1 MSIFFWFPF
10 FKQTCEHY
18 RDEEKKMGLLKL
30 LVSNSREK
38 SKPRGNMEVVS
49 ISKNGY
55 FPLTMLFLVVLILG
69 SSFSLL
75 VPPFSSPKNSL
86 KEEDF
91 TAKSTSLETYK
102 VNIPSCVF
110 QIDIDERGTFN
121 TTLSSISF
129 SMSELYDQTKIVFLM
144 SHSLELKNLVD
155 LYITVYVNSFQQ
167 GVVEPKFPAKNV
179 EFQEAVELDSFH
191 LSHLENNLTLYVEWE
206 NSALTGNNGSIR
218 LLETYIETFEV
229 PDIEDFNQYEIKML
243 KDTYDVLTV
252 FSNQHCTFN
261 TKTWF
266 KVSNTLSLENYT
278 LIFLFTSKI
287 TPKWSISNVYFDLML
302 DGETS
307 TEKAEIDQYGE
318 TVQVNVSTGALQ
330 DSQKGKMFEVPVKI
344 KFTAEQQDTPISFS
358 ILNGSLLVSQDGG
371 GDGDDGDSGSD
382 DGFSLN
388 SFPPS
393 YKYPQ
398 HPVFVFIFLIVFF
411 LPFKFAKKPDLTPP
425 LSSEEEI
432 KLAKGEELYDKTEIG
447 KTGDMID

>member
-1 MSIFFWFPF
+1 
-10 FKQTCEHY
+10 
-18 RDEEKKMGLLKL
+18 
-30 LVSNSREK
+30 
-38 SKPRGNMEVVS
+38 MEVVS
-49 ISKNGY
+49 ISNNGY
-55 FPLTMLFLVVLILG
+55 FPLTMVLLVVLILG

-75 VPPFSSPKNSL
+75 APPFSSPQNSL
-86 KEEDF
+86 KEGDF

-129 SMSELYDQTKIVFLM
+129 GMSELYDQTKIVFLM

-206 NSALTGNNGSIR
+206 NSALTGNNGSIK

-229 PDIEDFNQYEIKML
+229 PNIEDFDQYEIKML

-266 KVSNTLSLENYT
+266 KVSETFSLENYT

-302 DGETS
+302 DGKTS
-307 TEKAEIDQYGE
+307 TEKAEIDQDGE
-318 TVQVNVSTGALQ
+318 AVQVNVSTGALNPDPQ
-330 DSQKGKMFEVPVKI
+330 EGKMFEVPVKI
-344 KFTAEQQDTPISFS
+344 KFTADQKDTLVNFS
-358 ILNGSLLVSQDGG
+358 ILNGLLLVSPEQDTKDGG
-371 GDGDDGDSGSD
+371 GDRDGGDE
-382 DGFSLN
+382 GFSLN

-393 YKYPQ
+393 YKYPK
-398 HPVFVFIFLIVFF
+398 HPVFVFIFLLVFF
-411 LPFKFAKKPDLTPP
+411 LPFRFAKRPELTPP
-425 LSSEEEI
+425 LSTEEEL
-432 KLAKGEELYDKTEIG
+432 KLAKGEELYDRTEVG
-447 KTGDMID
+447 KSGDMID

>member
-1 MSIFFWFPF
+1 
-10 FKQTCEHY
+10 
-18 RDEEKKMGLLKL
+18 MGLLKL
-30 LVSNSREK
+30 LVLNSREK

-55 FPLTMLFLVVLILG
+55 FPLTMVLLVVLILG

-75 VPPFSSPKNSL
+75 APPFSSPQNSL
-86 KEEDF
+86 KEGDF

-129 SMSELYDQTKIVFLM
+129 GMSELYDQTKIVFLM

-179 EFQEAVELDSFH
+179 KFQEAVELDSFH

-206 NSALTGNNGSIR
+206 NSALTGNNGSIK

-229 PDIEDFNQYEIKML
+229 PDIEDFDQYEIKML

-266 KVSNTLSLENYT
+266 KVSETFSLENYT

-302 DGETS
+302 DGKTS
-307 TEKAEIDQYGE
+307 TEKAEIDQDGE
-318 TVQVNVSTGALQ
+318 AVQVNVSTGALNPDPQ
-330 DSQKGKMFEVPVKI
+330 EGKMFEVPVKI
-344 KFTAEQQDTPISFS
+344 KFTADQKDTPVNFS
-358 ILNGSLLVSQDGG
+358 ILNGSLLVSPEQDTKDGG
-371 GDGDDGDSGSD
+371 GDRDGGDE
-382 DGFSLN
+382 GFSLN

-393 YKYPQ
+393 YKYPK
-398 HPVFVFIFLIVFF
+398 HPVFVFIFLLVFF
-411 LPFKFAKKPDLTPP
+411 LPFRFAKRPELTPP
-425 LSSEEEI
+425 LSTEEEL
-432 KLAKGEELYDKTEIG
+432 KLAKGEELYDRTEVG
-447 KTGDMID
+447 KSGDMID